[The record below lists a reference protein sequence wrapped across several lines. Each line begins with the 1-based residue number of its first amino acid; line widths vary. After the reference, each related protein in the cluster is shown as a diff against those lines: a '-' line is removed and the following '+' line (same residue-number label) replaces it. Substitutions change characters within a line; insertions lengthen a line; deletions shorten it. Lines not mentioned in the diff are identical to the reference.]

1 MTKFTLERCY
11 KVVTGPTDQVT
22 GGVGRIPDIKTRS
35 IGRGGD
41 GEFARIKRQKAAP
54 APGLVACG
62 PRTALGGKIPA
73 KNPLPTQE
81 QPVANPA
88 TAPPILPTLGFPGV
102 SKACGS
108 KAAEIIRQS
117 AVQNV
122 SNPRKWFPKE
132 Q

>member
-1 MTKFTLERCY
+1 MTQIALERSD
-11 KVVTGPTDQVT
+11 KTIAITTNQVAKSIR
-22 GGVGRIPDIKTRS
+22 VIRNIK
-35 IGRGGD
+35 
-41 GEFARIKRQKAAP
+41 ARVIHRFSYGKLVQIRRCVATP
-54 APGLVACG
+54 APCLMTCD
-62 PRTALGGKIPA
+62 PKPALGGEIPA
-73 KNPLPTQE
+73 KNAVPIQE
-81 QPVANPA
+81 QFVAHPA
-88 TAPPILPTLGFPGV
+88 TASPILPTLGFPGV